1 MTDEGQ
7 LPPPDD
13 AKDMIIGGC
22 RVRLTYGQIAGA
34 RWSVSATIRCG
45 SEDKTEEQSL
55 VTEAF
60 DSRDAAERDAIQQV
74 TALLGHNTDRSS
86 SRVRNWS

>member
-1 MTDEGQ
+1 M
-7 LPPPDD
+7 
-13 AKDMIIGGC
+13 MIGGC
-22 RVRLTYGQIAGA
+22 PVQLTYGQTAGA

-45 SEDKTEEQSL
+45 TEDKAEEQL

-74 TALLGHNTDRSS
+74 TALLGQHTDRSY